1 MFLARKLVLVLVILT
16 ALGGSAAYFV
26 TRMGLISSAGQA
38 RNLGWT
44 VFALLTLLS
53 LILAALI
60 WKNVSSSLRK
70 VCTQLKHF
78 ESEDEIG
85 MIMIDERDELAE
97 LVDAVNHH
105 LTRIEAKLRRDRILQ
120 KELEIQAR
128 VAEAERRQREAVI
141 FSISQAVLVTDKY
154 DELILANQSA
164 EKLFQ
169 FELNNN
175 YRKSITQVIHDDKL
189 VELIRQTRLQKNTRV
204 TQLFERADHQRQK
217 TLSLEIFLSCVLDYQ
232 DEILGVVVVIHD
244 VTAEKEIARIKDD
257 FVNSVSHEL
266 KTPLAS
272 ISACAEML
280 EDDEAADKQSRHE
293 LIGIVREQAQR
304 LNRLIDNILNLSR
317 IESGMF
323 KAHKENLNLTDLV
336 RQVISAM
343 RPQAAEKN
351 ITINQEINCTELLIF
366 ADPDMLHQALMNL
379 LSNAVKYS
387 HPGQSVSVVLN
398 QKDDQHV
405 LLQVNDHGA
414 GIPTENLNQIF
425 EKFYRVRQNCD
436 LAGGT
441 GLGLH
446 LVRKIIETIHNGRV
460 SVTSHPEK
468 GSCFSVSLPLC
479 RQTKPVAV

>member
-1 MFLARKLVLVLVILT
+1 MFLARKLILVLVILT

-26 TRMGLISSAGQA
+26 TRMGLTGSAEQG
-38 RNLGWT
+38 RYLGWT
-44 VFALLTLLS
+44 VFALLTFLS
-53 LILAALI
+53 LLLAVLI
-60 WKNVSSSLRK
+60 WRNLSSSLRQI
-70 VCTQLKHF
+70 CTQLKHF
-78 ESEDEIG
+78 ESDDEIG

-97 LVDAVNHH
+97 LVDAVNHY
-105 LTRIEAKLRRDRILQ
+105 LTRIESKFRQDRILQ

-164 EKLFQ
+164 EKLYQ
-169 FELNNN
+169 FDLDSS
-175 YRKSITQVIHDDKL
+175 YRKSIDQVIHDDEL
-189 VELIRQTRLQKNTRV
+189 VELIRQTRRQKNTRV
-204 TQLFERADHQRQK
+204 TEMFERVDPQRK
-217 TLSLEIFLSCVLDYQ
+217 KNLSLEVFLSCVLDCQ

-244 VTAEKEIARIKDD
+244 VTAEKEIARMKDD
-257 FVNSVSHEL
+257 FVNSVSHEF

-293 LIGIVREQAQR
+293 LNSIIREQAQR
-304 LNRLIDNILNLSR
+304 LNRLVDNILNLSR

-323 KAHKENLNLTDLV
+323 KANKKNLNLTDLV

-343 RPQAAEKN
+343 RLQAAEKN
-351 ITINQEINCTELLIF
+351 ITIEQEINCTEPLIF
-366 ADPDMLHQALMNL
+366 ADPDMIHQALMNL
-379 LSNAVKYS
+379 LSNAIKYS
-387 HPGQSVSVVLN
+387 RPGQSVSVVLS

-405 LLQVNDHGA
+405 LLQVNDNGA
-414 GIPTENLNQIF
+414 GIPAENLDQIF
-425 EKFYRVRQNCD
+425 EKFYRVRQNRD

-446 LVRKIIETIHNGRV
+446 LVRKIIETVHDGRIN
-460 SVTSHPEK
+460 VTSQPGK
-468 GSCFSVSLPLC
+468 GSNFFVCLPLC
-479 RQTKPVAV
+479 RQLELVAR